1 MNLLPSLR
9 GRRRRPTTSHVT
21 ASSIFRKITAP
32 DIFDKACEIALQY
45 GQCKYGYIKNLV
57 QSKCSGFESMQ
68 EEPVGMAEQWEA
80 IQMLRKKQDV
90 SLNDGIQMLIQAE
103 KERRSASKTARLI
116 KAFVDNVGYFIV
128 DNLDKTTSQEEA
140 DKVEFE
146 D

>member
-68 EEPVGMAEQWEA
+68 EEAVLFPSDRRACS
-80 IQMLRKKQDV
+80 LRGGFFALLQFYF
-90 SLNDGIQMLIQAE
+90 
-103 KERRSASKTARLI
+103 KE
-116 KAFVDNVGYFIV
+116 F
-128 DNLDKTTSQEEA
+128 
-140 DKVEFE
+140 
-146 D
+146 

>member
-68 EEPVGMAEQWEA
+68 EEPVLFPSDRRACSLRGGFFCTFAVLLQRILKLGLNFGALDTILFAKSKFSFDMQK
-80 IQMLRKKQDV
+80 IQKFQFVRLK
-90 SLNDGIQMLIQAE
+90 NLI
-103 KERRSASKTARLI
+103 I
-116 KAFVDNVGYFIV
+116 
-128 DNLDKTTSQEEA
+128 
-140 DKVEFE
+140 
-146 D
+146 